1 MFNLSNL
8 KIPFTIM
15 NSEIQMNSSSIQ
27 SLLIILVIICAISYA
42 YLEFRKINSRLEII
56 EKRESRTQQ
65 MFLELKESLNKDQFT
80 SAIKGDDDLEKGD
93 INEGVPGT
101 YDEEI
106 QESNEEPNVETT
118 EEQIDVQ
125 MDSISQCD
133 ENQEIQE
140 IQEIQEQQPNQEEV
154 YEQPT
159 VMSFSFLSTM
169 NHVETPM
176 DNDNDNNGNDIE
188 DITEETEEVINDLV
202 ADDLVSDDSET
213 KIIKTDKYDHCT
225 VKELKDILTEKNL
238 PTSGNKT
245 KLIQRIVENS
255 E

>member
-245 KLIQRIVENS
+245 KLIQRIVENY

>member
-8 KIPFTIM
+8 KILFTIM

-56 EKRESRTQQ
+56 DKRESRTQQ
-65 MFLELKESLNKDQFT
+65 MFLELKESLNNDQFT
-80 SAIKGDDDLEKGD
+80 STIKGDDDLEKGD

-106 QESNEEPNVETT
+106 QESNEEPNEELA

-133 ENQEIQE
+133 EIQE
-140 IQEIQEQQPNQEEV
+140 IQEIQEEV

-176 DNDNDNNGNDIE
+176 DNDNDNDNNGNDIE
-188 DITEETEEVINDLV
+188 DITEETEEVINNLVAEDLV
-202 ADDLVSDDSET
+202 ADDSVADDSET